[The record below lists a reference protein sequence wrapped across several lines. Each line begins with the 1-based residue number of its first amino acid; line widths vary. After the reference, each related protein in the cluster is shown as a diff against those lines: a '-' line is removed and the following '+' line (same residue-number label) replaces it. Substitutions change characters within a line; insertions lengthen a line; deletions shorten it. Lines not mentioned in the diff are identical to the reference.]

1 MAWAITIGVHGEREM
16 IAKGAT
22 FTRTCI
28 YCGKEFQANS
38 PSGKVCQEPECQAR
52 FWRDKRDRKNA
63 AKRARSNEAYRENSA
78 IRTSAERRFKKTQ
91 KDFAEILKQAEEKGM
106 TYGQYV
112 GKYERDSKL

>member
-38 PSGKVCQEPECQAR
+38 PSGKVCQEPECQAK
-52 FWRDKRDRKNA
+52 FWRDKRDRKNE
-63 AKRARSNEAYRENSA
+63 AKRSLKQREEYNVRSG
-78 IRTSAERRFKKTQ
+78 AEKRFKKTQ